1 MTKKINYMVDE
12 GKNVVVKVDGVEK
25 INTTTTARMKI
36 VANEVRVVSAGQTI
50 IFELD
55 GQEVFNYTVP
65 PERALIIQN
74 WSADE
79 DGAIEGE

>member
-1 MTKKINYMVDE
+1 MVDE
-12 GKNVVVKVDGVEK
+12 GKTVVVKIDGVEK

-36 VANEVRVVSAGQTI
+36 IAREVRLVMAGQTI

-55 GQEVFNYTVP
+55 GEEIFNYTVP
-65 PERALIIQN
+65 AERVLLIQN

-79 DGAIEGE
+79 DGFMEEE